1 MNQAQLQMPPR
12 HTLQELTSKVVRES
26 EDLGFILSI
35 LGDLSTKGV
44 ASEHFQ
50 EGILF
55 FFFWGKANSAARVLG
70 MNVRQVSFDLLLN
83 GMQSESFSS
92 FLLFYNAFSS
102 FGGGQIRSETELF
115 FDLIS
120 GFLP

>member
-1 MNQAQLQMPPR
+1 MGGKIQTFPTGENAGPESTMRSGSGVCYFFKQICETAAAGFSALKPKWQLQMPPR

-55 FFFWGKANSAARVLG
+55 LI
-70 MNVRQVSFDLLLN
+70 Q
-83 GMQSESFSS
+83 
-92 FLLFYNAFSS
+92 FLVE
-102 FGGGQIRSETELF
+102 G
-115 FDLIS
+115 
-120 GFLP
+120 